1 MAHEMNYVVIDA
13 PARLAGKM
21 VVTPATQPVE
31 GRAEVRLAR
40 RQNRVKAC
48 PGCTVVGATIEF
60 KLPMAAR
67 VGDTLFWTSF
77 DT

>member
-13 PARLAGKM
+13 PARLAGKV

-31 GRAEVRLAR
+31 GLAEVRLAN
-40 RQNRVKAC
+40 RQGRVKCC
-48 PGCTVVGATIEF
+48 PSATVVGATLEF
-60 KLPMAAR
+60 GLPRAAR
-67 VGDTLFWTSF
+67 VGDTLFWTSY